1 MLVFADIDPIL
12 FSSLTNMP
20 LTEPAIPRF
29 PFSIPI
35 RLQSNMFPLLANTI
49 SPFEFV
55 SLKYSCLPI
64 RFLTENSVV
73 NNPARLYLVLIFV
86 SSKNYSI
93 LFVNNDFI
101 VIIP

>member
-1 MLVFADIDPIL
+1 ML
-12 FSSLTNMP
+12 
-20 LTEPAIPRF
+20 
-29 PFSIPI
+29 
-35 RLQSNMFPLLANTI
+35 
-49 SPFEFV
+49 PFEFV
-55 SLKYSCLPI
+55 SLKYNCLPI

-86 SSKNYSI
+86 SSKNHSI